1 MLMRTTLVV
10 MLVALGMLLEHV
22 RAQGNGP
29 LADAQFN
36 HLGFV
41 VRDVDE
47 SIKAWNAA
55 LQADHTPV
63 HEVANLPWPASS
75 PYNRKTV
82 VRTTEIPL
90 PGAEF
95 HLLQPIGGANNWREH
110 LEKYGEGCLEHVS
123 FRTKDVKGT
132 ADALVKMGGT
142 LILGENDSMAYIQM
156 PQLPFKIELNRMN

>member
-1 MLMRTTLVV
+1 MRKMLMRTTLVV

-75 PYNRKTV
+75 PYDRKTV
-82 VRTTEIPL
+82 VRTTEIL
-90 PGAEF
+90 CQVQSFISCSRLAVRTT
-95 HLLQPIGGANNWREH
+95 GGSISRSTERDVWSTSRSEP
-110 LEKYGEGCLEHVS
+110 
-123 FRTKDVKGT
+123 RT
-132 ADALVKMGGT
+132 
-142 LILGENDSMAYIQM
+142 
-156 PQLPFKIELNRMN
+156 